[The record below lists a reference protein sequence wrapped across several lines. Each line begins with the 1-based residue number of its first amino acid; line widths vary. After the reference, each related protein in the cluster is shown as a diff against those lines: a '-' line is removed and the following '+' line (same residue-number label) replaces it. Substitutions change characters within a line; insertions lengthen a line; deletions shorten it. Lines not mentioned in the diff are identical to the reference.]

1 MTIPVWFLMVPG
13 IMSLDVTGPA
23 ETLKLAGG
31 AFELR
36 YIGPEESIMTSTD
49 MTVSHIEPLP
59 DRLPAGSLLVV
70 PGVHDSAT
78 CFDMPQGVAARNWL
92 MRQQPDI
99 HARQISLVCICSGTI
114 LAAKAGLLNGVQC
127 TSHHEVISRLKKAA
141 PAALVKENRIF
152 VEDRGIWT
160 SAGITAGIDLSLHLI
175 NQLCGAQTAL
185 SVAREMLI
193 DFRRSGDDPQLSPW
207 LRYRNHMHPAIH
219 RTQDLLLVHPEQDW
233 QLEEIAVKVHVS
245 SRHLTRL
252 FRQHLGI
259 SVRDYHQQLRVA
271 IAQQRLQQGE
281 GAEKAALSAGFS
293 SSRQLRRA
301 LQRWQV

>member
-1 MTIPVWFLMVPG
+1 MIAQVWFLLVPG
-13 IMSLDVTGPA
+13 VVSLDVAGPA

-31 AFELR
+31 AFVLR
-36 YIGPEESIMTSTD
+36 YFGPEESIIASTD
-49 MTVSHIEPLP
+49 MTISRIEPLP

-70 PGVHDSAT
+70 PGVHDSST
-78 CFDMPQGVAARNWL
+78 CFDTPQGIAARHWL

-99 HARQISLVCICSGTI
+99 HAQRITLICICSGAV
-114 LAAKAGLLNGVQC
+114 LAAKAGLLSGVQC
-127 TSHHEVISRLKKAA
+127 TSHHEVIDRLKKAD
-141 PAALVKENRIF
+141 PAAIVKENRIF

-175 NQLCGAQTAL
+175 HRLCGSQTAL
-185 SVAREMLI
+185 NVAREMVI
-193 DFRRSGDDPQLSPW
+193 YFRRSGDDPQLSPW

-219 RTQDLLLVHPEQDW
+219 RTQDLLVVHPEQEW
-233 QLEEIAVKVHVS
+233 QLEEIAGRVHVS
-245 SRHLTRL
+245 PRHLTRL

-259 SVRDYHQQLRVA
+259 SVREYHEQLRIA

-301 LQRWQV
+301 LQRWQE

>member
-36 YIGPEESIMTSTD
+36 YTGPEESIMTSTD

-70 PGVHDSAT
+70 PGVHDSAI

-193 DFRRSGDDPQLSPW
+193 YFRRSGDDPQLSPW

-233 QLEEIAVKVHVS
+233 QLEEIAGKVHVS
-245 SRHLTRL
+245 PRHLTRL